1 MRTNIFLDD
10 ELLKEAFRLS
20 KARTKKELIHLALE
34 EFVQN
39 RRRKDLRELKGRIR
53 FFEGYDYNKM
63 REQ

>member
-20 KARTKKELIHLALE
+20 NARTKKELIHLALE

-39 RRRKDLRELKGRIR
+39 RKRKDLRELKGKIS
-53 FFEGYDYNKM
+53 FFEGYDYKK
-63 REQ
+63 